1 MLPVSCLLFIQVIAF
16 GLSAL
21 GEAPAH
27 PGSPLKVGDVGV
39 VLVIDSQRT
48 VHAVW
53 PGGRHWGLV
62 PGLNSW
68 ELVSDGNTG
77 PSVVTRS

>member
-1 MLPVSCLLFIQVIAF
+1 
-16 GLSAL
+16 
-21 GEAPAH
+21 
-27 PGSPLKVGDVGV
+27 

-48 VHAVW
+48 VHAAW

-62 PGLNSW
+62 PGLDSW

>member
-1 MLPVSCLLFIQVIAF
+1 VEPDNPAVYAGQKIRV
-16 GLSAL
+16 LSIGQAS
-21 GEAPAH
+21 AH
-27 PGSPLKVGDVGV
+27 PDSPLKVGDVGV

-62 PGLNSW
+62 PGLDSW
-68 ELVSDGNTG
+68 ELVSDGNSG
-77 PSVVTRS
+77 PSGVTPS

>member
-1 MLPVSCLLFIQVIAF
+1 
-16 GLSAL
+16 
-21 GEAPAH
+21 
-27 PGSPLKVGDVGV
+27 

-48 VHAVW
+48 VHAAW
-53 PGGRHWGLV
+53 PGGRRWGLV
-62 PGLNSW
+62 PGLDSW

>member
-1 MLPVSCLLFIQVIAF
+1 MSCGNARNAISQ
-16 GLSAL
+16 
-21 GEAPAH
+21 
-27 PGSPLKVGDVGV
+27 LKVGAVGV
-39 VLVIDSQRT
+39 VLILDSQRT

-62 PGLNSW
+62 PGLDSW
-68 ELVSDGNTG
+68 ELVSDGTTG